1 MAISSPA
8 APAQGA
14 HLLKTILAP
23 LAPHMQALDRCFA
36 EQISQFEPEVRPY
49 AEYCLHHS
57 GKRIRPMLLF
67 YSAWDNGKIIA
78 EHIRAAAVVEMVHLA
93 TLVHDD
99 ILDQADMRH
108 RASTLS
114 HRHGNDLAVLVG
126 DALFAH
132 ALALASQFPT
142 TEICRAVATA
152 TQRVCAGEIAQTFSK
167 RNADLTTA
175 AYYRIIDLKTAELFS
190 VACQLGG
197 WLSDP
202 VSGYAEACAI
212 FGRKLGIAYQ
222 IYDDL
227 NDLIGT
233 EETTGK
239 TLGTDAINS
248 KLTLPML
255 LLLDTI
261 STTERAAFIED
272 FKAGSIQLSKLRQ
285 LLIKHEIP
293 AHVAQHFFAEITSAE
308 NALAPYKTRAA
319 TGHLLD
325 LCRYIKGLFEQV

>member
-1 MAISSPA
+1 MAISSPP

-14 HLLKTILAP
+14 ELLKAILGP
-23 LAPHMQALDRCFA
+23 VAPHMQALDKCFA
-36 EQISQFEPEVRPY
+36 EQVSQFEPEVRPY
-49 AEYCLHHS
+49 AEYCLRHS

-67 YSAWDNGKIIA
+67 YSAWQGGRVVDS
-78 EHIRAAAVVEMVHLA
+78 HIRAAAVVEMVHLA

-108 RASTLS
+108 KATTLS
-114 HRHGNDLAVLVG
+114 HKHGNDVAVLVG

-142 TEICRAVATA
+142 TEVCRAVAIA

-167 RNADLTTA
+167 RNASLTTE

-197 WLSDP
+197 WLSAPDG
-202 VSGYAEACAI
+202 GYSNACAT

-227 NDLIGT
+227 NDLIGA

-255 LLLDTI
+255 LLLDKLDATAKI
-261 STTERAAFIED
+261 AFIAD
-272 FKAGSIQLSKLRQ
+272 FKTGSLSLEKLRA
-285 LLIKHEIP
+285 LLLENGIPKLVADSFNQEI
-293 AHVAQHFFAEITSAE
+293 AAAEC
-308 NALAPYKTRAA
+308 ALAPYSALESTS
-319 TGHLLD
+319 HLLN
-325 LCRYIKGLFEQV
+325 LSTYVKGLFKQV

>member
-1 MAISSPA
+1 MAISSPT

-14 HLLKTILAP
+14 DLLKAILGP
-23 LAPHMQALDRCFA
+23 VSPHMQALDKCFA
-36 EQISQFEPEVRPY
+36 EQVSKFEPEVRPY
-49 AEYCLHHS
+49 AEYCLKHS

-67 YSAWDNGKIIA
+67 YSAWQDGRVID

-108 RASTLS
+108 RTTTLS
-114 HRHGNDLAVLVG
+114 HKHGNDVAVLVG

-132 ALALASQFPT
+132 ALALAAQFPT
-142 TEICRAVATA
+142 TKVCREVATA

-167 RNADLTTA
+167 RNADLTTES
-175 AYYRIIDLKTAELFS
+175 YYRIIDLKTAELFS

-197 WLSDP
+197 WLSEP
-202 VSGYAEACAI
+202 EGNYSEACAF

-227 NDLIGT
+227 NDLIGA
-233 EETTGK
+233 EEATGK
-239 TLGTDAINS
+239 TLGTDATNS

-255 LLLDTI
+255 LLLEKLNE
-261 STTERAAFIED
+261 TEKAAFIAD
-272 FKAGSIQLSKLRQ
+272 FRTGGLSVEKLRIR
-285 LLIKHEIP
+285 LIESDIPKLVADCFYREIE
-293 AHVAQHFFAEITSAE
+293 AAELV
-308 NALAPYKTRAA
+308 LAPYSTRQS
-319 TGHLLD
+319 TSHLLN
-325 LCRYIKGLFEQV
+325 LSSYVKGLFKQV